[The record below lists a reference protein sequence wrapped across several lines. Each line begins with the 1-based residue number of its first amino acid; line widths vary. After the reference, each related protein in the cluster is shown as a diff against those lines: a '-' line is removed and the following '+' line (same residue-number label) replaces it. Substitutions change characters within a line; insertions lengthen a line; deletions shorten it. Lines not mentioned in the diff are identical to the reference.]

1 MTDSNTADEALD
13 HLRALVASHDVVLFM
28 KGTRLAPECG
38 FSAATVEALDAYLET
53 YETVNVLASPAL
65 RDGIKRL
72 SDWPTIPQLYVRG
85 QFIGGADIVAELRAS
100 GELGQLL
107 GQESREQPPP
117 VVTVTPRA
125 AHALR
130 AAQATATDESGA
142 DDSQLKLEITAQFV
156 HNLFFGPR
164 ERGDI
169 AAQTSTIAQP
179 GAPEQHSATADSGDA
194 AAKLSALV
202 LLLDPTSARR
212 AEGLRIDFVDA
223 AGGGGFVLDNPNEP
237 PRVRSLSVEQLAAMR
252 ERGDAFVLLDVRTP
266 EELRIASIGFA
277 RPLDESGRALLDDLE
292 PDTRVVFVC
301 HHGVRSRAAAEHAIR
316 SGLRNVWN
324 LEGGIAAWS
333 QRVDPSVPQY

>member
-1 MTDSNTADEALD
+1 MTDTNTADEALA

-38 FSAATVEALDAYLET
+38 FSAATVDALDTYLET

-72 SDWPTIPQLYVRG
+72 SEWPTIPQLYVRG

-100 GELGQLL
+100 GELAQVL
-107 GQESREQPPP
+107 GQESLAQAPP
-117 VVTVTPRA
+117 VVTLTPRA
-125 AHALR
+125 AAALR
-130 AAQATATDESGA
+130 AAQAAATDESGL
-142 DDSQLKLEITAQFV
+142 DESQLKLEITAQFV

-169 AAQTSTIAQP
+169 AAQTS
-179 GAPEQHSATADSGDA
+179 D
-194 AAKLSALV
+194 LV
-202 LLLDPTSARR
+202 LLLDATSARR

-266 EELRIASIGFA
+266 EELRIASISFA
-277 RPLDESGRALLDDLE
+277 HPLDKSGRALLDDLE

-316 SGLRNVWN
+316 AGLRNVWN
-324 LEGGIAAWS
+324 LEGGIDAWS
-333 QRVDPSVPQY
+333 LRVDSGVPQY

>member
-1 MTDSNTADEALD
+1 MTDTNTADEALA

-38 FSAATVEALDAYLET
+38 FSAATVDALDAYLET

-100 GELGQLL
+100 GELAQVL
-107 GQESREQPPP
+107 GEESREQEPP
-117 VVTVTPRA
+117 VVTLTPRA
-125 AHALR
+125 AAALR
-130 AAQATATDESGA
+130 AAQATATDESGL
-142 DDSQLKLEITAQFV
+142 DESQLKLEITAQFV

-164 ERGDI
+164 ERGDV
-169 AAQTSTIAQP
+169 AAQ
-179 GAPEQHSATADSGDA
+179 ADD
-194 AAKLSALV
+194 LV
-202 LLLDPTSARR
+202 LLLDATSARR
-212 AEGLRIDFVDA
+212 ADGLRIDFVDA

-266 EELRIASIGFA
+266 EELQIASISFA
-277 RPLDESGRALLDDLE
+277 CPLDESGRALLDDLE

-316 SGLRNVWN
+316 AGLRNVWN
-324 LEGGIAAWS
+324 LEGGIDAWS
-333 QRVDPSVPQY
+333 LRVDRGVPQY

>member
-65 RDGIKRL
+65 REGIKRL

-100 GELGQLL
+100 GELAQLL
-107 GQESREQPPP
+107 GEESRAQTPP
-117 VVTVTPRA
+117 VVTLTPRA

-130 AAQATATDESGA
+130 AAQATATDESGL

-169 AAQTSTIAQP
+169 AAETRTTEP
-179 GAPEQHSATADSGDA
+179 NSATADSGDA
-194 AAKLSALV
+194 AAKMSALV
-202 LLLDPTSARR
+202 LLLDSTSARR

-223 AGGGGFVLDNPNEP
+223 KGGGGFVLDNPNEP

-266 EELRIASIGFA
+266 EERRTASISFA
-277 RPLDESGRALLDDLE
+277 RPLDEAGRALLDDLE

-316 SGLRNVWN
+316 AGLRNVWN